1 MNSQDFERDVRA
13 KLAETRQRLDRFLQL
28 PASASFAEVLG
39 AFDAIERPLNNVT
52 FPPGLMSSV
61 HPDEKVRDAADVLE
75 QEISQFSTEM
85 SLSRPAYERLAALDP
100 QAAADDEERRALEH
114 ALRDYRR
121 SGVDKDE
128 KTRAR
133 ITELR
138 EELVRIGQEFDKNI
152 VKDTRKVVF
161 PEGSAALAGLPEDYV
176 AAHKPA
182 ADGSVTITTDGPDF
196 LPFITFAERGDLRR
210 QLFLEYTNR
219 AWPVNDKVLARLLAA
234 RHELAQLLG
243 YANWAAYVTED
254 KMVRTPDA
262 VQNFIE
268 KVAALAKQRMQAE
281 YDELLA
287 FKRRSEPDSDT
298 IHEWE
303 RAYWVEKL
311 KAETLAFDSQSVRPY
326 FAYENVLQGVLST
339 SAQLYGVTFRENLE
353 ADRWHDS
360 VRCFEI
366 EDRGKLVARFFLD
379 MHPREGKYKH
389 AAQFD
394 IRRGVQGETVPEA
407 ALVCNFPEPK
417 DGDAGLMLHDQ
428 VTTFFH
434 EFGHLLHHLF
444 SAEHRFLRFAGI
456 ATEWDFVEVPS
467 QMYEEWA
474 WDHGVL
480 ARFARHYKTGD
491 PIPAELVDRMRK
503 AESYGRGLNVSV
515 QMFYALL
522 SLSLYDRDPATID
535 TTQFMLDLKA
545 KMLPFPHTPGS
556 HFQVSFG
563 HLHGYSSNYYT
574 YMWSLV
580 IAKDMFSQFKDDL
593 MHLPTAEA
601 YRAKVLSQGGKRDAS
616 ELVKDFLGREYAFA
630 AYEDWLKE

>member
-1 MNSQDFERDVRA
+1 MNSKDFERDLRA
-13 KLAETRQRLDRFLQL
+13 KLAETRECLDRFIAL
-28 PASASFAEVLG
+28 PATASFSEVLS
-39 AFDAIERPLNNVT
+39 AFDAIERPLNRVT

-61 HPDEKVRDAADVLE
+61 HPDESVRDAADVLE
-75 QEISQFSTEM
+75 QEVSQFSTEM

-100 QAAADDEERRALEH
+100 NDAADDEERRALEH

-121 SGVDKDE
+121 SGVDKDGA
-128 KTRAR
+128 TRAR
-133 ITELR
+133 ITKLR

-161 PEGSAALAGLPEDYV
+161 PEGASAFAGLPEDYI
-176 AAHKPA
+176 AAHPVA
-182 ADGSVTITTDGPDF
+182 ADGSVMITTDGPDF

-210 QLFLEYTNR
+210 QLFQEYTNR
-219 AWPVNDKVLARLLAA
+219 AWPVNDAVLSQLLAA

-243 YANWAAYVTED
+243 YDNWAAYVTED

-262 VQNFIE
+262 VSNFIN
-268 KVAALAKQRMQAE
+268 KVAALAKVRMQDE

-287 FKRRSEPDSDT
+287 FKRRSEPDADA

-303 RAYWVEKL
+303 RAYWVERL

-339 SAQLYGVTFRENLE
+339 SAQLYGVTFRENTTV
-353 ADRWHDS
+353 DRWHES

-366 EDRGKLVARFFLD
+366 EDQGSLVARFFLD

-407 ALVCNFPEPK
+407 ALVCNFPAPTK
-417 DGDAGLMLHDQ
+417 DDSALMLHDQ

-444 SAEHRFLRFAGI
+444 SANHRFLRFAGI

-474 WDHGVL
+474 WDHSVL
-480 ARFARHYKTGD
+480 SQFAKHYKTGES
-491 PIPAELVDRMRK
+491 IPAELVERMRQ
-503 AESYGRGLNVSV
+503 AESYGRGLSVSV

-522 SLSLYDRDPATID
+522 SLSFYDRDPQQID
-535 TTQFMLDLKA
+535 TTQHMMDLKA
-545 KMLPFPHTPGS
+545 KMLPYPHTPGS

-563 HLHGYSSNYYT
+563 HLHGYSANYYT

-580 IAKDMFSQFKDDL
+580 IAKDLFSQFKDDL
-593 MHLPTAEA
+593 MHSETADA
-601 YRAKVLSQGGKRDAS
+601 YRAKVLSQGGRRDAS
-616 ELVKDFLGREYAFA
+616 DLVKDFLGREYAFA
-630 AYEDWLKE
+630 AYEEWLKE